1 MQKTLFG
8 SVILVLV
15 VLAVGAG
22 IGYLKYRSI
31 AAQMNAPPRP
41 EMPESVVLRSVTPI
55 TARQSVTSIGT
66 VLAPR
71 SVDLKTEV
79 VGTISS
85 IDIRN
90 GEIVEPGAVLV
101 QLDTSVEQA
110 QLQGAQAMMQIAE
123 STFQRSQK
131 AAAANAISEL
141 ELEQSAAMLA
151 QTRAE
156 IARLEAIIR
165 KKTLSAPFRA
175 KVGLSDLHVGQY
187 LAEGTRITMLQGV
200 DDFVHIDFAMPQR
213 VADEVA
219 VHDKVTLLG
228 GVEPL
233 SAEIVAI
240 DSQADRMTR
249 SIIARARLQNPPETL
264 QPNDSVKVFLE
275 YGPEIQAVAIP
286 LVALRRTPA
295 GSIVYVAEADEQG
308 MLRARVVD
316 VVAGM
321 TRGNEIVIL
330 KGLNVDQSV
339 VADGSFKVHEGCL
352 LVNKDAMEKA
362 DLPQDSEM
370 SKVHP

>member
-1 MQKTLFG
+1 
-8 SVILVLV
+8 
-15 VLAVGAG
+15 
-22 IGYLKYRSI
+22 
-31 AAQMNAPPRP
+31 
-41 EMPESVVLRSVTPI
+41 
-55 TARQSVTSIGT
+55 
-66 VLAPR
+66 
-71 SVDLKTEV
+71 
-79 VGTISS
+79 
-85 IDIRN
+85 
-90 GEIVEPGAVLV
+90 
-101 QLDTSVEQA
+101 
-110 QLQGAQAMMQIAE
+110 MMQIAE